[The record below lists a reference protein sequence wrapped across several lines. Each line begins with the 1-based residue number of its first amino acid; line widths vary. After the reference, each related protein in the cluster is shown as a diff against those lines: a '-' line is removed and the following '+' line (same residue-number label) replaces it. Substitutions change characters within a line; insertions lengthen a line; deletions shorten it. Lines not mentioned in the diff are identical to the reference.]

1 MGAIQTGADNYSASS
16 GRRAGV
22 RRMAKH
28 SLKVDMTP
36 MVDLGF
42 LLITFFVI
50 TTELSKPNMMNL
62 YMPTDGPPTEL
73 AESNA
78 LSFLLG
84 KNNAVYYYNGNWDD
98 AEKKGEIFKTTYSGG
113 DGLRKVINEKQHRLD
128 VSIKKNKEGRDGL
141 MLLIKPG
148 NEASYEN
155 VVDLLDEA
163 TINVIKKYAVVKLSD
178 AEAKFLKNK
187 EEE

>member
-50 TTELSKPNMMNL
+50 TTELSKPTMMNL
-62 YMPTDGPPTEL
+62 YMPADGKPMPL
-73 AESNA
+73 GESNA

-84 KNNAVYYYNGNWDD
+84 KNTTVYYYNGNWDE
-98 AEKKGEIFKTTYSGG
+98 AKKNGEIFKTTYSGS

-128 VSIKKNKEGRDGL
+128 ASSKTNKEGRDGL

-163 TINVIKKYAVVKLSD
+163 TINVVKKYAVIKLSD
-178 AEAKFLKNK
+178 EEDEFLKKKNQ
-187 EEE
+187 E

>member
-1 MGAIQTGADNYSASS
+1 MGTLQAGADNYSAS
-16 GRRAGV
+16 GQRAGV

-28 SLKVDMTP
+28 SLKIDMTP

-62 YMPTDGPPTEL
+62 YMPTDGPPTFL
-73 AESNA
+73 GESNA

-84 KNNAVYYYNGNWDD
+84 KNNTVYYYNGNWDE
-98 AEKKGEIFKTTYSGG
+98 AKMKGEIFKTTYSGIE
-113 DGLRKVINEKQHRLD
+113 GLRKVINEKQHRLD
-128 VSIKKNKEGRDGL
+128 ARIKTNKEGRDGL
-141 MLLIKPG
+141 VLLIKPG

-163 TINVIKKYAVVKLSD
+163 TINMVKKYAVIKLSKEED
-178 AEAKFLKNK
+178 EFLKKKNHQ
-187 EEE
+187 